1 MKQKSEVYAS
11 SASQLLSLIQ
21 EQKRMNQEI
30 VNRLESINSA
40 PPLSSEIRY
49 LKVLL
54 NSSSTHITSAGLNVN
69 RFHDILT
76 RFPSGS
82 LI

>member
-54 NSSSTHITSAGLNVN
+54 NSGTHILNSMSEATKHIS
-69 RFHDILT
+69 RT
-76 RFPSGS
+76 ER
-82 LI
+82 

>member
-54 NSSSTHITSAGLNVN
+54 NSG
-69 RFHDILT
+69 
-76 RFPSGS
+76 
-82 LI
+82 

>member
-1 MKQKSEVYAS
+1 MKQKSEVCAS

-30 VNRLESINSA
+30 VNRLEAINSA

-54 NSSSTHITSAGLNVN
+54 NSSSTHILNSMIEAAKHIS
-69 RFHDILT
+69 RT
-76 RFPSGS
+76 ER
-82 LI
+82 

>member
-1 MKQKSEVYAS
+1 MKQKSEE
-11 SASQLLSLIQ
+11 SASLTPKLLELIQ

-30 VNRLESINSA
+30 INRLEAINSA

-54 NSSSTHITSAGLNVN
+54 SSSSTHIIN
-69 RFHDILT
+69 
-76 RFPSGS
+76 S
-82 LI
+82 LIELTKQVDRHDQE